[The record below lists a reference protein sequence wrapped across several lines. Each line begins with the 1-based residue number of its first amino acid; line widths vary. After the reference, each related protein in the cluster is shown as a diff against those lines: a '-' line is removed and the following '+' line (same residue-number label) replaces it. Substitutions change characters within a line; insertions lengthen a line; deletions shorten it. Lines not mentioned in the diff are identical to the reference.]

1 MATEE
6 RIQPDSRSSEPAWPF
21 LVAGYLFGAAVIG
34 VPSRIERPAT
44 CDVRVPDTAR
54 DTAAPDTARY
64 IDRWSPRE
72 LRRLPGIGQAR
83 ALAIARTR
91 FDEDL
96 HGGVDAHA
104 RVPGIGPETARR
116 VRAWLAEHTER
127 PAEAEMH

>member
-54 DTAAPDTARY
+54 Y

-96 HGGVDAHA
+96 HGGVDALE